1 MKFIDIHY
9 EPKGS
14 THVIERADQLS
25 ITLENLYSG
34 IRIGQEG
41 VRVNGNYFLDLKGE
55 VSNELILKHLNRL
68 KEDLSR
74 KKKLHLLG
82 LGDVGSTLALG
93 LKLLGGDVIDTLGLF
108 DLNENQKRRWE
119 MELNQIAIN
128 PDLKVETIEADALFD
143 CDVFIFC
150 ASRFVPKVGEEAG
163 DVRMRQFEL
172 NAELI
177 GLYAKK
183 AREAGF
189 KGIFSVVSDPVDLLC
204 KAVYEYSNRDD
215 ENNWDGLGLYPEQVR
230 GFGLGVMDG
239 RAKYYSNKMTLEYPA
254 KGRVFGPHGK
264 ALVVSADITIPD
276 DNRSLALT
284 KQVIEA
290 NLEVRAL
297 GFKPYIAPAISSGA
311 LSIVA
316 MLAGNWHYS
325 ATYVQGVYWGTRNR
339 LTETGTEY
347 ECVSLHASL
356 FDRIQKSYKT
366 LEDIWAQSNL

>member
-1 MKFIDIHY
+1 
-9 EPKGS
+9 
-14 THVIERADQLS
+14 
-25 ITLENLYSG
+25 
-34 IRIGQEG
+34 
-41 VRVNGNYFLDLKGE
+41 
-55 VSNELILKHLNRL
+55 
-68 KEDLSR
+68 
-74 KKKLHLLG
+74 
-82 LGDVGSTLALG
+82 
-93 LKLLGGDVIDTLGLF
+93 
-108 DLNENQKRRWE
+108 

-143 CDVFIFC
+143 CDIFIFC

-366 LEDIWAQSNL
+366 RS